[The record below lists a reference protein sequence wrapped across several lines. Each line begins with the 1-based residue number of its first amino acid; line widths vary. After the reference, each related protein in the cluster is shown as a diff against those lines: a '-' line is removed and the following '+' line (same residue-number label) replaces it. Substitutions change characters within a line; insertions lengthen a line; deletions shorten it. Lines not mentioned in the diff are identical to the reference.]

1 MLFNNNG
8 IHNFYVH
15 FVLCRLPLAAA
26 IYPVD
31 TGRTLNVYKTV
42 RSIYVLY
49 LLGSKMVLS
58 IHMLFSTPAMYL
70 I

>member
-31 TGRTLNVYKTV
+31 TGRTLNVDKTSRRRPGRLPNV
-42 RSIYVLY
+42 YRDW
-49 LLGSKMVLS
+49 LS
-58 IHMLFSTPAMYL
+58 FDISFE
-70 I
+70 